1 MFSVFRAAQ
10 SHNCAEMLANK
21 NSRNFL
27 NVKDTFLQRM
37 QEIIV
42 VGAVAGV
49 PARRYAAA
57 ARIQS
62 VIAK

>member
-21 NSRNFL
+21 NSRSFI
-27 NVKDTFLQRM
+27 KETFLQRM
-37 QEIIV
+37 QEINV

-49 PARRYAAA
+49 PARSYDAA

>member
-21 NSRNFL
+21 NSRSFF
-27 NVKDTFLQRM
+27 KDTFLQRM
-37 QEIIV
+37 QEINV

-49 PARRYAAA
+49 PARSYDAA